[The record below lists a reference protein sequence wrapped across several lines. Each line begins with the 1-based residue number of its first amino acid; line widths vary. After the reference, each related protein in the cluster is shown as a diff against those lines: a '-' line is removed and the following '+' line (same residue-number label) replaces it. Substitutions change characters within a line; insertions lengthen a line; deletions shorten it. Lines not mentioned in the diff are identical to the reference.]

1 MSIPST
7 RNRRQG
13 DSILPAG
20 ARGSNQV
27 HSMALSLLSQ
37 VRLCARNDRGW
48 IAALIMKM
56 KAAHVSLSRHWTMI
70 VLEATVSLVPVQL
83 RLKSLSPQM
92 QTDLLCAR
100 VENNDV
106 YTAYNPASASASV
119 THAAGA
125 GFIHLGTELFGWCE
139 GRRYPCKITGALC
152 SLPHLQ
158 LLIKA
163 SSSGLTYSLQNSL
176 KAPTGHAPDV
186 LGSRRHHQWPRAGT
200 AAARNPYRTPIPSP
214 RCCIVHCR
222 YPPATP
228 QLTTTTP
235 PRPHSLTTLAVSPRQ
250 PCAPLWLGEDRRLA
264 AMPSFL
270 KDISLRRRSKASIR
284 NGAGAGASDSSNSE
298 SNSEVGENGHLQQ
311 PSKSSSTL
319 SSFLDR
325 RQSPPTTL
333 SSQRSHSNLSTI
345 NGANINTTTHTPPP
359 IPPRESRPRMPTSQ
373 SNRYSITVWKEL
385 TIRCRECHCRMV
397 KGRRPQ
403 PRHWLR
409 ASCLCLMDLG
419 YAELSNCASKVLLIF
434 GQCADI
440 TQPIDG
446 HLTVCH
452 HQDKFPPTTWPVCD
466 SHFKALVHLEP
477 GPNRLRLDFTS
488 PKLPAQN
495 SSIPA
500 HSSWININY
509 LPLISAPPLQ
519 LCILLAKDSP
529 ETYDAVPERV
539 QKEGNALP
547 TAIRKFRMAAYLWQ
561 AFTAEQMNRNGFG
574 RRCYRYEEEWQPGT
588 LTWRDMESGNMRNE
602 AKVHVI
608 RMDKTVEEIQDLHLA
623 QQYEPAKK
631 KGDLFGIAME
641 AVKAYFRPGDGQR
654 QYVSCMF
661 LDTHWDK
668 RIGTVRGHAALGG
681 GDDQLKLAIFGSH
694 CLQSYPAHIEEVVP
708 AFSDCTRTDTNFV
721 ANDCNEGGS
730 NWESANIGIGAHMH
744 ETGHLLGCPHQENG
758 VMMRDYTR
766 LNRTFTCRE
775 PYSTRTKQQGQ
786 RLCLPKD
793 ECTWHRLDTLR
804 FRFHPTFQLPT
815 DQASHPDNSVQVWT
829 VENNTALITAA
840 TGVAWIE
847 IYPHGDDVC
856 HHWTEYL
863 EQSAPRQINLTEQL
877 IKDQLPAEKKKRKI
891 KLKIFS
897 CGGGEL
903 EIQDLSRLYTS
914 DSKVKL
920 PDGRPGF
927 KGTKLGH
934 GAMQGSQPQEL
945 ILGHCEKKQWGAAGE
960 KKSRLLLS
968 VKVYHGDCLD
978 GIEFCYEDG
987 KNELFGKRGGRSG
1000 GSEFTLDTRRGEM
1013 LLGFYVRAGFW
1024 IDGIQIMTN
1033 TGRRIALHCSGPCPR
1048 DFTDIAPDIYLC
1060 HHEGTA
1066 SQAFMVVVG
1075 LGSTALDL

>member
-1 MSIPST
+1 
-7 RNRRQG
+7 
-13 DSILPAG
+13 
-20 ARGSNQV
+20 
-27 HSMALSLLSQ
+27 
-37 VRLCARNDRGW
+37 
-48 IAALIMKM
+48 
-56 KAAHVSLSRHWTMI
+56 
-70 VLEATVSLVPVQL
+70 
-83 RLKSLSPQM
+83 
-92 QTDLLCAR
+92 
-100 VENNDV
+100 
-106 YTAYNPASASASV
+106 
-119 THAAGA
+119 
-125 GFIHLGTELFGWCE
+125 
-139 GRRYPCKITGALC
+139 
-152 SLPHLQ
+152 
-158 LLIKA
+158 
-163 SSSGLTYSLQNSL
+163 
-176 KAPTGHAPDV
+176 
-186 LGSRRHHQWPRAGT
+186 
-200 AAARNPYRTPIPSP
+200 
-214 RCCIVHCR
+214 
-222 YPPATP
+222 
-228 QLTTTTP
+228 
-235 PRPHSLTTLAVSPRQ
+235 
-250 PCAPLWLGEDRRLA
+250 
-264 AMPSFL
+264 MPSFFKHL
-270 KDISLRRRSKASIR
+270 SIGRKSNASI
-284 NGAGAGASDSSNSE
+284 NKGASDSSNSE
-298 SNSEVGENGHLQQ
+298 SNSDTGENGQLQQ

-319 SSFLDR
+319 NSFLDR

-333 SSQRSHSNLSTI
+333 SSQASHSHSQSNLSTI
-345 NGANINTTTHTPPP
+345 NGANANSTANTPPP
-359 IPPRESRPRMPTSQ
+359 IPPRDSRPPMPTSQ
-373 SNRYSITVWKEL
+373 SNRYSITGMPVQNGERSTPATSPL
-385 TIRCRECHCRMV
+385 A
-397 KGRRPQ
+397 
-403 PRHWLR
+403 PRV
-409 ASCLCLMDLG
+409 
-419 YAELSNCASKVLLIF
+419 LSVSDGSWVHQKLLLIF
-434 GQCADI
+434 GQCADT

-519 LCILLAKDSP
+519 LCILVAKDSP

-539 QKEGNALP
+539 QKEGNGLP

-588 LTWRDMESGNMRNE
+588 LTWRDMETGNMRNE
-602 AKVHVI
+602 AKVHII
-608 RMDKTVEEIQDLHLA
+608 RTHKTVAEIQDLHLA
-623 QQYEPAKK
+623 QQYEPAKN

-641 AVKAYFRPGDGQR
+641 AVKAYFQPSDGQR

-668 RIGTVRGHAALGG
+668 KIGTVRGHAALGG

-815 DQASHPDNSVQVWT
+815 DQASHPDSSVQVWT

-847 IYPHGDDVC
+847 IYPDGDDVC
-856 HHWTEYL
+856 HHWIEYL
-863 EQSAPRQINLTEQL
+863 EQSAPRQINLTEQV

-891 KLKIFS
+891 RLQIFT

-903 EIQDLSRLYTS
+903 DVPDLSKLYTS

-934 GAMQGSQPQEL
+934 GAMQGSKPQEL
-945 ILGHCEKKQWGAAGE
+945 ILGHCEKKQWGVAGE

-987 KNELFGKRGGRSG
+987 KNELFGKRGGRPG
-1000 GSEFTLDTRRGEM
+1000 GSDFALDTRRGEM

-1033 TGRRIALHCSGPCPR
+1033 TGRRSEIYGKANGGSGHTLVPPRGYSIAGVYGSCGAWLDG
-1048 DFTDIAPDIYLC
+1048 F
-1060 HHEGTA
+1060 
-1066 SQAFMVVVG
+1066 G
-1075 LGSTALDL
+1075 LIITR